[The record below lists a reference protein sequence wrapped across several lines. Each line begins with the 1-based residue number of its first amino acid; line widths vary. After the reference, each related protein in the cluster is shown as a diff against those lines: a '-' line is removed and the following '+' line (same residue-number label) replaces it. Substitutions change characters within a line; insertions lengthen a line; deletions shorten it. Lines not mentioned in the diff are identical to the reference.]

1 MKKIV
6 ILSLIMMLAYAPTH
20 AQLGGLIQK
29 AAAKTAKTLEKKTDS
44 VANVAASAL
53 EKQFDK
59 QRQSRQETTATKQA
73 AETEPVG
80 YADLMRQM
88 PALPTAQQLYSHKE
102 AELNEQALR
111 LLTSAV
117 TRFNTQVLNLSMK
130 VLSIP
135 TQNLDSAEVVDAAY
149 KWAQLSTGM
158 TKEELD
164 QLAALPEDQQEA
176 YIAAHYK
183 AGTAESAMMQQ
194 AVDAG
199 QYLEPIQP
207 LIDKWDEM
215 GRKADQVYEQADEKC
230 RKVYR
235 KYSPMLQNASD
246 KERNQL
252 LLKYYKDIVEVQRA
266 AVQQAMQIRL
276 DEQLPIAEE
285 IERHMVKIRAEH
297 ADVISA
303 LLNYPQLTASQY
315 FSEVS
320 RLLDIPEY

>member
-6 ILSLIMMLAYAPTH
+6 FLSLIMMLAYAPAH

-29 AAAKTAKTLEKKTDS
+29 AAAKTAKSLEKKTDS
-44 VANVAASAL
+44 VANAAATAL

-73 AETEPVG
+73 AEAEPVG
-80 YADLMRQM
+80 YADLMRQL
-88 PALPTAQQLYSHKE
+88 PELPTVQQLYSHKE

-135 TQNLDSAEVVDAAY
+135 TQGLDSAEVVDAAY

-183 AGTAESAMMQQ
+183 VGTAESAMMQQ

-199 QYLEPIQP
+199 KYLEPIQP

-215 GRKADQVYEQADEKC
+215 GRKADQVLEQADAKC
-230 RKVYR
+230 KKVYS
-235 KYSPMLQNASD
+235 KYAPMLKNASD

-276 DEQLPIAEE
+276 DEQLPVAEE
-285 IERHMVKIRAEH
+285 IEQHMVKIRAEH
-297 ADVISA
+297 SDMVSA
-303 LLNYPQLTASQY
+303 LLNYPQLTATQY